1 MLSLL
6 GGLASPTSGQIL
18 YQGEDIA
25 KTVLAD
31 YRRSHVSFIFQSY
44 HLIDYLTPTENVAM
58 TSKLMPLPKSLP
70 QMLNL
75 F

>member
-1 MLSLL
+1 MLFRSL

-44 HLIDYLTPTENVAM
+44 HLIDYFNANGERSPDIKANVAPK
-58 TSKLMPLPKSLP
+58 TSSTEA
-70 QMLNL
+70 
-75 F
+75 